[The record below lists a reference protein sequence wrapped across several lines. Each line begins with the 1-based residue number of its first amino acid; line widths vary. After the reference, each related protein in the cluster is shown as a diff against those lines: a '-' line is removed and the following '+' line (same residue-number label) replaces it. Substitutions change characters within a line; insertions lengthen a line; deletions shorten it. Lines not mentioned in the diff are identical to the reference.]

1 MAVLDKKL
9 LLSEIEQKLNGYI
22 PADTVRRIMTDAAEA
37 MTNYE
42 VTRNGGP
49 GGGRDT
55 ESEQLL
61 SLFLDAKKIE
71 GKSEKTIA
79 LYRYTLT
86 RLLEGVNVPFKCMTV
101 YHLRQFMMKE
111 KDRGISMNTIKHN
124 GWVYSSYFGWLF
136 KEGLIQANPTANL
149 GQIKAKKTE
158 ELPFTGEQIQLI
170 KEACANDCELAIVHF
185 LLSTGCRI
193 SEACSVN
200 RNDIDYAS
208 LKLEVTGKG
217 DKARTVYIDNVTALM
232 LRRYLEAREDIDPA
246 LFYSRSGQ
254 RYTSNGIR
262 AMLNRIGDRACVP
275 HVHPHRFRHT
285 LATNLIDRGMS
296 VQEVAVILG
305 HANLDTTMTYIHINE
320 KNTENSYRKYA
331 CM

>member
-9 LLSEIEQKLNGYI
+9 LLADIESKMHGYI
-22 PADTVRRIMTDAAEA
+22 PADTVRRIITDVAEV

-49 GGGRDT
+49 DGGPDR

-61 SLFLDAKKIE
+61 NLFLDAKKIE
-71 GKSEKTIA
+71 GKSVNTIN
-79 LYRYTLT
+79 LYRYVLNK
-86 RLLEGVNVPFKCMTV
+86 LLEGVNAPFKSMTV
-101 YHLRQFMMKE
+101 YHLRQFMMLEKE
-111 KDRGISMNTIKHN
+111 RGVSMNTIKHN

-136 KEGLIQANPTANL
+136 KEGLIPANPTVNL
-149 GQIKAKKTE
+149 GQIKAKVQK

-170 KEACANDCELAIVHF
+170 KESCRNDCETAIVHF

-200 RNDIDYAS
+200 RSDIDYAN

-217 DKARTVYIDNVTALM
+217 DKTRTVYIDNVTAMM
-232 LRRYLEAREDIDPA
+232 LKRYLSERKDIDPA
-246 LFYSRSGQ
+246 LFYSRIGQ
-254 RYTSNGIR
+254 RFTPNGIR
-262 AMLNRIGDRACVP
+262 AMLKRIEDRSHVP
-275 HVHPHRFRHT
+275 GVHPHRFRHT

-296 VQEVAVILG
+296 VQEVAIILG
-305 HANLDTTMTYIHINE
+305 HSKLDTTMTYIHINE
-320 KNTENSYRKYA
+320 RNTENAYRKYA